1 MKSVVP
7 RVKSGERVDSS
18 VIPTPKSQSVGKLIE
33 VDDGDKGKE
42 KNWEF
47 PQILCYQWLI
57 TQQLNSQQEQAFI
70 NCALKLCLVLM
81 QKKMN

>member
-18 VIPTPKSQSVGKLIE
+18 VIPAPKSQSVSKLIE

-42 KNWEF
+42 KN
-47 PQILCYQWLI
+47 
-57 TQQLNSQQEQAFI
+57 
-70 NCALKLCLVLM
+70 
-81 QKKMN
+81 